1 MERQKP
7 KFYKVHLKGEKSM
20 SRARREKEQEINW
33 KVLIPIICVIVVVI
47 IFFVVRNVQ
56 NKERENETQ
65 NTLNSE
71 NEVQNRGNE
80 LTEENFVEENTV
92 EDSNENEES
101 NATENNISEEPEPD
115 VTINESSAPARPGIT
130 DQKQKAIELVKKEW
144 GQDDTVN
151 FAFDYVN
158 ENGEYVIAVKD
169 NATTAVKNYFRVNL
183 EKGTVELD

>member
-1 MERQKP
+1 
-7 KFYKVHLKGEKSM
+7 M

-33 KVLIPIICVIVVVI
+33 KVLIPIICVIVVI
-47 IFFVVRNVQ
+47 IVFFVVRNVQ
-56 NKERENETQ
+56 NKGKGNEIENTA
-65 NTLNSE
+65 NSE
-71 NEVQNRGNE
+71 DELQNIENE
-80 LTEENFVEENTV
+80 LTDEENFVEENTI
-92 EDSNENEES
+92 EGSDENGE
-101 NATENNISEEPEPD
+101 NNTTENNVANEEPEPD

-169 NATTAVKNYFRVNL
+169 NTTTAVKNYFRVNL

>member
-1 MERQKP
+1 
-7 KFYKVHLKGEKSM
+7 M

-33 KVLIPIICVIVVVI
+33 KVWIPIICVIVAVI
-47 IFFVVRNVQ
+47 AFFVVRNVT
-56 NKERENETQ
+56 NKPKENEIG
-65 NTLNSE
+65 NTANSKKLE
-71 NEVQNRGNE
+71 YTENE

-92 EDSNENEES
+92 EDSNESEES
-101 NATENNISEEPEPD
+101 NTAENTAPEEPEPD
-115 VTINESSAPARPGIT
+115 VKINESAAPAKPGIT

-144 GQDDTVN
+144 GNDDSVN

-169 NATTAVKNYFRVNL
+169 NTTTAVKNYFRVNL